1 MNTEYAG
8 EPPSRRRRRPAW
20 VYDDGDE
27 PDYRFSFAN
36 ERTFLAWIR
45 TALALIASGVAVD
58 VIGLSGAAGRSRFLA
73 VLLIAL
79 GTGACV
85 LSTVRW
91 ARAERAMRL
100 AQPLPGFSLVV
111 MLPIGVLV
119 AGVVLA
125 MLLW

>member
-1 MNTEYAG
+1 MNTEHPRERPA
-8 EPPSRRRRRPAW
+8 RRRRPAW
-20 VYDDGDE
+20 VYDEGVE

-45 TALALIASGVAVD
+45 TALALVASGVAVD
-58 VIGLSGAAGRSRFLA
+58 VIGLSGADGRGRLLA

-100 AQPLPGFSLVV
+100 SQPLPGFSLFVV
-111 MLPIGVLV
+111 LPIGVILT
-119 AGVVLA
+119 GTVLA